1 MMCGEERALQCL
13 SSSGMD
19 LLEWELKKTTLFIC
33 EHSTFALQF
42 LRHNTF
48 IDHSLDPYHEYH
60 CYFSQA

>member
-1 MMCGEERALQCL
+1 MPLQFWH
-13 SSSGMD
+13 GFAGVGV
-19 LLEWELKKTTLFIC
+19 KKTTLFIC